1 MRIISL
7 NYDSTTNTLVCTST
21 GGPVTT
27 VLWSKENSSGI
38 TNDPEYYEQS
48 MAIISTTTATY
59 ESRLRILNKSSESTG
74 DYTCMVSN
82 SRGSSAQSIH
92 IEGKSGHDDGTVDIT
107 VIQYNTVTGCPFSV
121 QGHGTKIQQSGLW
134 ECGGVQ

>member
-27 VLWSKENSSGI
+27 VMWFKDSDSTIN
-38 TNDPEYYEQS
+38 NDQYYEQS
-48 MAIISTTTATY
+48 MAIINTVTATY

-74 DYTCMVSN
+74 NYTCMVSN
-82 SRGSSAQSIH
+82 SRGSSTQSKDL
-92 IEGKSGHDDGTVDIT
+92 EGKSGHDTGTVDIT
-107 VIQYNTVTGCPFSV
+107 VI
-121 QGHGTKIQQSGLW
+121 
-134 ECGGVQ
+134 

>member
-7 NYDSTTNTLVCTST
+7 NYDSTTNTFVCTST

-27 VLWSKENSSGI
+27 VLWSKDNSGI
-38 TNDPEYYEQS
+38 TNDQYYEQS

-82 SRGSSAQSIH
+82 FRGSSAQSIH

-107 VIQYNTVTGCPFSV
+107 VIQYNNWLPIQCA
-121 QGHGTKIQQSGLW
+121 GTW
-134 ECGGVQ
+134 N